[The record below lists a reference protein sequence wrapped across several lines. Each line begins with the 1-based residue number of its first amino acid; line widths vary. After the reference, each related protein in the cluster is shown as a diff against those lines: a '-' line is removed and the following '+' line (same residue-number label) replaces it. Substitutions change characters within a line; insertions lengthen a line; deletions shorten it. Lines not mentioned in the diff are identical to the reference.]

1 MLVLLPLAKE
11 SLCNSPRGHCSQAP
25 ELNSQWCFIIVWR
38 HGEPYGFLQVYTT
51 HTTPHHT
58 SPHHTTPHH
67 TKHLCQP
74 TPTLLHPAT
83 RAVTLAD
90 VIALLCHLPDARM
103 ESGKSHLH
111 FQLCLNSLC
120 SACQEGS
127 LGTPG
132 FLFSLPPSP
141 LPPLST
147 CGGQIQKAFPSFFWL
162 KGTLLWTTYSSSSMQ
177 AERGIG
183 LLKRE

>member
-1 MLVLLPLAKE
+1 MMFHHCLKAWRALWVPP
-11 SLCNSPRGHCSQAP
+11 SLHHSHHTSPY
-25 ELNSQWCFIIVWR
+25 L
-38 HGEPYGFLQVYTT
+38 
-51 HTTPHHT
+51 TTPHHSRPYHT
-58 SPHHTTPHH
+58 LPYHTTPLHTTPHHTTPHH

-103 ESGKSHLH
+103 ESGKSHFH

-162 KGTLLWTTYSSSSMQ
+162 KGTLL
-177 AERGIG
+177 
-183 LLKRE
+183 